1 MLKITKENI
10 IIALTALL
18 AAGSVTAAAG
28 KAAALQY
35 SGSLLQN
42 ADAEKL
48 LYCETD
54 YAYIEE
60 NNYA

>member
-10 IIALTALL
+10 ILALTALL

-28 KAAALQY
+28 NAEAAQY
-35 SGSLLQN
+35 SDSLLQS

-48 LYCETD
+48 LYCETNED
-54 YAYIEE
+54 YVYTTQS
-60 NNYA
+60 